1 MRRKAVAVFAG
12 AVGLIALAAGSASA
26 VGPDGW
32 GDLGE
37 RPPAGSG
44 FPSLSGQRVDSM
56 NTDSG
61 KLIVGGVFD
70 GINQAPGVTPDDDHI
85 AIYDGRTWSTLGAG
99 SGDIGSA
106 ASTIDALE
114 YKDGKI
120 YAGGT
125 FLDAGPSDADA
136 LAVWDTNNPGA
147 GWQPPCGSATAFT
160 SNVYSLLIDG
170 NTLYVGG
177 SFDNAGGNPV
187 ADGVVACD
195 LTTGAITPMTDDNE
209 DVGGNVNAIV
219 KAPNGN
225 IYLGGNFINV
235 NVDDQPANTAAD
247 FVAQYNGGTSWSPLG
262 ATAAMDTVGV
272 SALAVDSSSNLY
284 VGTEDLNVAGIPE
297 ADCIARWDGA
307 VWSAVGS
314 NGHGDGY
321 LPPNNTQTNCYGG
334 PQALVTTPSGDG
346 LFIYVFGNYFNAG
359 RTNELDPNTGHP
371 LADEVTVFSTS
382 SGFWFPVGS
391 NGAGNGAFGA
401 PSGCNLCHG
410 IAIFHDKLHVGGNFV
425 DAGGDP
431 LADSIAC
438 SPLPGHATPCI
449 ESAPVVTPPSPP
461 PAGPSSTGQRA
472 AALKKCKKKRT
483 KQARTKCKKKANQLP
498 V

>member
-1 MRRKAVAVFAG
+1 MRRKAVAVIAG
-12 AVGLIALAAGSASA
+12 AIGLVAIAGGSASA
-26 VGPDGW
+26 ALLPW
-32 GDLGE
+32 ANLGE

-70 GINQAPGVTPDDDHI
+70 GINQAPGATPDDDHI
-85 AIYDGRTWSTLGAG
+85 AIYDGRNWSTLGVG

-114 YKDGKI
+114 YQDGKI

-125 FLDAGPSDADA
+125 FLDAGSSNADE

-147 GWQPPCGSATAFT
+147 GWQAPCGSPTAFT

-177 SFDNAGGNPV
+177 SFDNAGGNPI
-187 ADGVVACD
+187 ADGVIACD

-235 NVDDQPANTAAD
+235 NVDDQPANAAAD
-247 FVAQYNGGTSWSPLG
+247 FVVQYNGGTSWSPLG

-272 SALAVDSSSNLY
+272 NAMAVDGSSNLY

-307 VWSAVGS
+307 TWSALGS
-314 NGHGDGY
+314 NGHGDGF

-334 PQALVTTPSGDG
+334 PQALAIRADTF
-346 LFIYVFGNYFNAG
+346 LYVFGNYFNAG
-359 RTNELDPNTGHP
+359 RSNELDPTTGN
-371 LADEVTVFSTS
+371 LFADGLTQYSRVTNVWSA
-382 SGFWFPVGS
+382 VGS
-391 NGAGNGAFGA
+391 NGAGNGAFSA

-438 SPLPGHATPCI
+438 YPKQSIPQTPCI
-449 ESAPVVTPPSPP
+449 ESAPVVPPPP
-461 PAGPSSTGQRA
+461 PAAPAAPVPTGERA
-472 AALKKCKKKRT
+472 AALKKCKKKKT
-483 KQARTKCKKKANQLP
+483 KKARTKCKKKANQLP